1 VPSLSLRGAAAILL
15 VAFAG
20 QASAALMIDEVE
32 NFENVPIKTVGGRAL
47 SSADVRD
54 AIVAAATSRQWKIDY
69 VRAGLLIG
77 RLNVAGK
84 HLAEVNI
91 TYTPQFYSVVYRDSV
106 NLGYRAS
113 DATIHTNYNRWVR
126 QFVDTIDRTLAKP
139 PRVPP
144 PAPPHAP
151 LRLN

>member
-1 VPSLSLRGAAAILL
+1 MAISSRGAAAILL
-15 VAFAG
+15 VALAG
-20 QASAALMIDEVE
+20 QASAALMTDEVE
-32 NFENVPIKTVGGRAL
+32 NYENVPIRTAGGKVL

-69 VRAGLLIG
+69 VRAGVLIG
-77 RLNVAGK
+77 RLNVGGK
-84 HLAEVNI
+84 HLAEVSI
-91 TYTPQFYSVVYRDSV
+91 IYTPQSYSVVYRDSI

-113 DATIHTNYNRWVR
+113 DATIHSNYNRWVR
-126 QFVDTIDRTLAKP
+126 QFVDAIDRTLAKP

-144 PAPPHAP
+144 PAPPAAP

>member
-1 VPSLSLRGAAAILL
+1 MVRFVGFAILV
-15 VAFAG
+15 VALAG

-32 NFENVPIKTVGGRAL
+32 NFENVPIRTVGGKAL

-69 VRAGLLIG
+69 VRAGVLIG
-77 RLNVAGK
+77 RLNVGGK

-91 TYTPQFYSVVYRDSV
+91 TYTPQFYSVVYRDSI
-106 NLGYRAS
+106 NLNYRAS
-113 DATIHTNYNRWVR
+113 DRTIHSSYNRWVG
-126 QFVDTIDRTLAKP
+126 QFVDAINLSLRRP
-139 PRVPP
+139 PRVVQEPP
-144 PAPPHAP
+144 QAP